1 MPIQSLLRRLQ
12 AHQHLQAHPNQHL
25 QQQSLLPNQPHATL
39 DNYLHSPLL
48 QKVLLSQVNNLNI
61 MYTAT
66 ADSSQY
72 AILTIHL
79 YIPPVHVCTTYC
91 WIILGVKRPRCSC
104 EGCSL
109 SDCGVCN
116 NCCDMKKFG
125 GPGRKK
131 QRCMKRKC
139 QFAKSVKVY
148 KINYSMTCLNL
159 S

>member
-12 AHQHLQAHPNQHL
+12 AHQHLHAHPSQL
-25 QQQSLLPNQPHATL
+25 SLLPKQPHATL

-66 ADSSQY
+66 AGPSQY
-72 AILTIHL
+72 AILIIHL
-79 YIPPVHVCTTYC
+79 YIPPVRVCTTYR
-91 WIILGVKRPRCSC
+91 WIILGFKRPHCSC

-109 SDCGVCN
+109 SNCEVCS

-139 QFAKSVKVY
+139 QFAKIVKVY
-148 KINYSMTCLNL
+148 KIIVWHA
-159 S
+159 